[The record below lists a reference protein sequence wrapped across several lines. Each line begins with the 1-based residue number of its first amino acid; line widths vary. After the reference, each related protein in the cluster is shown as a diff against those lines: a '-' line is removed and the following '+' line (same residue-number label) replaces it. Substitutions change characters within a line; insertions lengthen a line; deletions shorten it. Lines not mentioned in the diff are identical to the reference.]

1 MKLFFDLDGTLM
13 DPGVGITRCLQYALA
28 GLGRPIPPAEG
39 LKRFVGPPLRDT
51 FAELLESQEQGQ
63 LEQAIALYR
72 ARFVPTGMF
81 ENEVYP
87 GIPEGLERLRRAG
100 HRLWVVTSKPHVYAQ
115 KILGHFNLDGWFEA
129 VYGSE
134 LSGVNADKADL
145 IRHVLRIE
153 GIGAEEPWMVGDRVH
168 DVEAARKTGIAAIG
182 VLWGYGTEEE
192 LSNARPHHL
201 VRSMAELCDLVA
213 AR

>member
-1 MKLFFDLDGTLM
+1 VKLFFDLDGTLM
-13 DPGVGITRCLQYALA
+13 DPGVGITRCLQHALA
-28 GLGRPIPPAEG
+28 GLGRPVPSAES
-39 LKRFVGPPLRDT
+39 LRRFVGPPLRDT
-51 FAELLESQEQGQ
+51 FAELLESQEKSQ
-63 LEQAIALYR
+63 LDQAVALYR

-81 ENEVYP
+81 ENEVYT

-100 HRLWVVTSKPHVYAQ
+100 HRLWVVTSKPHVYA
-115 KILGHFNLDGWFEA
+115 KRILGHFNLGGWFEA

-153 GIGAEEPWMVGDRVH
+153 RIEAEEPWMVGDRVH

-192 LSNARPHHL
+192 MSNARPHHL